1 MAKGTNVGV
10 AKGFPTTSSVSS
22 RMSRQAVR
30 DTAPELAVRRVLFAA
45 GERYCVAFPV
55 PGRTRCTIDVAFP
68 RRKVAVFIDGC
79 FWHGCAEH
87 KTSPRSN
94 TEAWAA
100 KLAENRRRD
109 QAVDGLLRDQG
120 WSVVRAWE
128 HDDPERICERVHSLL
143 GLSDRERE
151 RAAAS

>member
-1 MAKGTNVGV
+1 MAANTRRS
-10 AKGFPTTSSVSS
+10 ATAGFVTTPAVSS

-30 DTAPELAVRRVLFAA
+30 DTAPELAVRRELFAA
-45 GERYCVAFPV
+45 GERFRVAFPV

-79 FWHGCAEH
+79 FWHGCTDH
-87 KTSPRSN
+87 KTTPRSN
-94 TEAWAA
+94 SAAWRA

-109 QAVDGLLRDQG
+109 EAVDVLLRGQG

-128 HDDPERICERVHSLL
+128 HDDVSLVCERV
-143 GLSDRERE
+143 REILAIAGTAHE
-151 RAAAS
+151 KAVA